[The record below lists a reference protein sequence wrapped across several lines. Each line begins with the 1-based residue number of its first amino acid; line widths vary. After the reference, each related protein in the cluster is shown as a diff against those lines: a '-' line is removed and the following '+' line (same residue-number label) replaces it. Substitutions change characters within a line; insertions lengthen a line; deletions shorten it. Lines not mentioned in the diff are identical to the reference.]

1 MVNLVL
7 VSHSRKLAEATA
19 ELARQMVPP
28 QVKILVAAGIGDQRE
43 EFGTDAVEILEVVQ
57 EAYTNDGVLILMD
70 LGSAVLS
77 AEMARDMLDPEMQEK
92 VVICP
97 APFVEGTISAGVQ
110 TGLGATLDSVYQEAV
125 QALMPKQEHI
135 QPAAGMTTSGQP
147 STAQAGQPETG
158 QEQVVVTV
166 INPHGLH
173 ARPASKFVQAASSFQ
188 ANIQVKNL
196 TTGKGPASAKSL
208 NSIAALGV
216 DHQHQIAITAS
227 GDQAAQA
234 LAELKALVESGFGE
248 VEPAEA
254 QAVEQPPVIETA
266 KSQIEDADALT
277 GTAISEGIASGLL
290 SHFIKPNVNAVDAQ
304 VDDAPAE
311 WNRLNATIAEVQADI
326 QKHRAILAKR
336 LGEEFAAILDAHVMM
351 LDDPEMVESARDLIL
366 NDHKNA
372 EFAWQT
378 SIQSVIQQF
387 EALDND
393 YFKQRAVDVKGL
405 GEQVLFK
412 LAGVSTGLSFTSA
425 RSLVVLAEEL
435 SPSDTATLNF
445 DQIAALVTLTGGKQ
459 SHSAILARALDIPL
473 VSDVKSAILENPD
486 GLLSLVDGS
495 RGLVWVDPK
504 PGTLNKIAL

>member
-57 EAYTNDGVLILMD
+57 EAYTSDGVLILMD

-110 TGLGATLDSVYQEAV
+110 TGLGATLDAVYQEAV
-125 QALMPKQEHI
+125 HSLLPKQEHI
-135 QPAAGMTTSGQP
+135 QPAEGMAVGQS
-147 STAQAGQPETG
+147 STAQTEQPETG
-158 QEQVVVTV
+158 QEQVVVTL

-173 ARPASKFVQAASSFQ
+173 ARPASKFVQAASGFQ

-208 NSIAALGV
+208 NAIAALGV
-216 DHQHQIAITAS
+216 DHLHQIAITAS

-234 LAELKALVESGFGE
+234 LVELKALVESGFGE
-248 VEPAEA
+248 IELAEA
-254 QAVEQPPVIETA
+254 QTVETSPAVETVKT
-266 KSQIEDADALT
+266 KIEDTDALT
-277 GTAISEGIASGLL
+277 GTAISEGIAGGLL
-290 SHFIKPNVNAVDAQ
+290 SHFVKPKVKVGDSQVNNP
-304 VDDAPAE
+304 PAE
-311 WNRLNATIAEVQADI
+311 WNRLQATIAEIQADI

-336 LGEEFAAILDAHVMM
+336 LGEEFAAILDAHMMM

-387 EALDND
+387 EALDNE

-459 SHSAILARALDIPL
+459 SHSAILARALNIPL
-473 VSDVKSAILENPD
+473 VSDVKPDILENPD
-486 GLLSLVDGS
+486 GLLALVDGS
-495 RGLVWVDPK
+495 SGLVWIDPK
-504 PGTLNKIAL
+504 PGTLNKINL

>member
-28 QVKILVAAGIGDQRE
+28 QVKILLAAGIGEHRE

-57 EAYTNDGVLILMD
+57 EAYTSDGVLILMD

-77 AEMARDMLDPEMQEK
+77 AEMARDMLDPEMQEN

-110 TGLGATLDSVYQEAV
+110 TGLGAALDAVYQEAV
-125 QALMPKQEHI
+125 HSLMPKQEHI
-135 QPAAGMTTSGQP
+135 QPAAMPSAGQP
-147 STAQAGQPETG
+147 SSSQTEQPEAG
-158 QEQVVVTV
+158 QEQVVVTL

-208 NSIAALGV
+208 NAIAALGV
-216 DHQHQIAITAS
+216 DHLHQIAIMAS

-234 LAELKALVESGFGE
+234 LTALKELVESGFGE
-248 VEPAEA
+248 VETAEA
-254 QAVEQPPVIETA
+254 QAVEKPPVVETV
-266 KSQIEDADALT
+266 KPVKDPDALM
-277 GTAISEGIASGLL
+277 GTAISDGIASGLL
-290 SHFIKPNVNAVDAQ
+290 SHFIKPKVNVVDSQ
-304 VDDAPAE
+304 INDPQAE
-311 WNRLNATIAEVQADI
+311 WKHLKAIVAEVQADI
-326 QKHRAILAKR
+326 QQHRANLAKR

-351 LDDPEMVESARDLIL
+351 LDDPEMVEAARDLIL
-366 NDHKNA
+366 NEHKNA
-372 EFAWQT
+372 AFAWQT

-387 EALDND
+387 EALENE

-445 DQIAALVTLTGGKQ
+445 DQIAALVTLIGGKQ
-459 SHSAILARALDIPL
+459 SHSAILARALDVPL
-473 VSDVKSAILENPD
+473 VSDVKPDILDNSD
-486 GLLSLVDGS
+486 GVLALVDGT
-495 RGLVWVDPK
+495 RGLVWIDPK
-504 PGTLNKIAL
+504 PGTLNKISL

>member
-57 EAYTNDGVLILMD
+57 EAYTSDGVLILMD

-77 AEMARDMLDPEMQEK
+77 AEMARDMLDPKMQGK

-110 TGLGATLDSVYQEAV
+110 TGLGAGLDSVYQEAV

-135 QPAAGMTTSGQP
+135 QPVEGMTSGQS
-147 STAQAGQPETG
+147 STVQAEQPETG
-158 QEQVVVTV
+158 HEQIVVTL

-173 ARPASKFVQAASSFQ
+173 ARPASKFVQTASGFQ

-216 DHQHQIAITAS
+216 DHLHQIAITAN

-234 LAELKALVESGFGE
+234 LAELKTLVESGFGE

-254 QAVEQPPVIETA
+254 QAAEQPPVHETA
-266 KSQIEDADALT
+266 KSQIEDTDALT
-277 GTAISEGIASGLL
+277 GTAISEGIANGLL
-290 SHFIKPNVNAVDAQ
+290 SHFVKPKVEVVDAQ
-304 VDDAPAE
+304 VEDAPAE
-311 WNRLNATIAEVQADI
+311 WNRLNVTVAEVQADI

>member
-57 EAYTNDGVLILMD
+57 KAYTSDGVLILMD

-97 APFVEGTISAGVQ
+97 APFVEGAISAGVQ
-110 TGLGATLDSVYQEAV
+110 TGLGAALDSVYQEAV

-135 QPAAGMTTSGQP
+135 QPAAGMTSGQP
-147 STAQAGQPETG
+147 SYTQAEQPQTG
-158 QEQVVVTV
+158 QEQIVVTL

-173 ARPASKFVQAASSFQ
+173 ARPASKFVQAASGFQ

-208 NSIAALGV
+208 NAIAALGV
-216 DHQHQIAITAS
+216 DHLHQISITAS
-227 GDQAAQA
+227 GVQAAQA

-248 VEPAEA
+248 VETAEV
-254 QAVEQPPVIETA
+254 QAVEKTPAIEAA
-266 KSQIEDADALT
+266 KTIIEDADALT
-277 GTAISEGIASGLL
+277 GTAVSEGIASGLL
-290 SHFIKPNVNAVDAQ
+290 SHFIKPKVKVADAR
-304 VDDAPAE
+304 VDDPPAE
-311 WNRLNATIAEVQADI
+311 WNRLKAIVAEVQADI

-412 LAGVSTGLSFTSA
+412 LAGVSTGLSFTTA

-473 VSDVKSAILENPD
+473 VSDVNPTILKNPD